1 MLLVSLSP
9 QTFEKNHV
17 NMLVVTDWEVQG
29 CVCSQQRDICAEFH
43 ENTEVVSRPTSRD
56 WHVYMM
62 LCHIVF
68 IIKMLNTDPQD
79 SEQKKVTAGC

>member
-56 WHVYMM
+56 
-62 LCHIVF
+62 
-68 IIKMLNTDPQD
+68 
-79 SEQKKVTAGC
+79 